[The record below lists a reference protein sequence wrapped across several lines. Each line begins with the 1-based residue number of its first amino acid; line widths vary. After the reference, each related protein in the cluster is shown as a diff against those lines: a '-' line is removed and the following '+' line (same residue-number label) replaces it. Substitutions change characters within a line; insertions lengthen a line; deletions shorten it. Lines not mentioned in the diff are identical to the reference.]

1 MQRLRFQR
9 QGRQATGLL
18 VGAIFLAACGTGGGS
33 GSSTPSNGGDITY
46 GAIVGLSG
54 IFGPYG
60 QSYIAGMNV
69 AADKVN
75 KNGGIVVDGKKYTL
89 KMKYVDD
96 RSDAQVALAD
106 GIQMFRDDHIKV
118 LVGPLASEAVSMT
131 PVAAQYNVINIS
143 LATQA
148 PDLVGP
154 KYPLLFAALP
164 ANNYRI
170 GAMVAGIKHFY
181 PGTKKVDFITG
192 NGSND
197 TIVGPMT
204 TQLQAV
210 GITAGQ
216 FTYPPGTTDISTV
229 ASKVVA
235 DNPDLIVVGNS
246 PQEEQSDVAQ
256 LDAAGL
262 PKSVPCLCYS
272 TELKPNGRPQLFP
285 SAFSPVD
292 PGVQSTPEI
301 DAFKTAQTKYMNG
314 ATLQPFNV
322 TLGLAYYFSVQLT
335 ALAMTKANSTT
346 DVAAIAKAMTEVSD
360 TEFGAKFQWS
370 SNHTITVPL
379 AVTQISGTGTST
391 VTQVTP

>member
-1 MQRLRFQR
+1 
-9 QGRQATGLL
+9 
-18 VGAIFLAACGTGGGS
+18 
-33 GSSTPSNGGDITY
+33 
-46 GAIVGLSG
+46 
-54 IFGPYG
+54 
-60 QSYIAGMNV
+60 MNV
-69 AADKVN
+69 AADRVN
-75 KNGGIVVDGKKYTL
+75 ANGGIVVGGKKYNL
-89 KMKYVDD
+89 KMKFVDD

-106 GIQMFRDDHIKV
+106 GIQMFRDDHINV
-118 LVGPLASEAVSMT
+118 LVGPLASEAISMT
-131 PVAAQYNVINIS
+131 PVAAQHHVINIS

-154 KYPLLFAALP
+154 QYPLLFAALP

-181 PGTKKVDFITG
+181 PDAKKVDFITG

-197 TIVGPMT
+197 TILGPMT
-204 TQLQAV
+204 TQLQAA
-210 GITAGQ
+210 GIATGA

-235 DNPDLIVVGNS
+235 DNPDVIVVGNS
-246 PQEEQSDVAQ
+246 PQEEQSDINQ

-262 PKSVPCLCYS
+262 PKTIPCLCYA

-301 DAFKTAQTKYMNG
+301 EAFKTAEQKYMNG
-314 ATLQPFNV
+314 ATLAPFNV

-335 ALAMTKANSTT
+335 AMAMQRANSTT
-346 DVAAIAKAMTEVSD
+346 DVNAIAKAMTEVSD

-370 SNHTITVPL
+370 ANHTITVPL

>member
-1 MQRLRFQR
+1 
-9 QGRQATGLL
+9 
-18 VGAIFLAACGTGGGS
+18 
-33 GSSTPSNGGDITY
+33 
-46 GAIVGLSG
+46 
-54 IFGPYG
+54 
-60 QSYIAGMNV
+60 MNV
-69 AADKVN
+69 AADRVN
-75 KNGGIVVDGKKYTL
+75 KNGGIVVGGKKYNL
-89 KMKYVDD
+89 KIKYADD

-106 GIQMFRDDHIKV
+106 GIAMFRDDHINV
-118 LVGPLASEAVSMT
+118 LIGPLASEAVSMT
-131 PVAAQYNVINIS
+131 PVAAQHNVINIS

-181 PGTKKVDFITG
+181 PNTKKVAFITG

-204 TQLQAV
+204 TQLQAA

-235 DNPDLIVVGNS
+235 DKPDLIVVGNS
-246 PQEEQSDVAQ
+246 PDEEQSDISQ

-262 PKSVPCLCYS
+262 PKSVPCLCYA
-272 TELKPNGRPQLFP
+272 TELKPNGRDQIFP

-301 DAFKTAQTKYMNG
+301 DAFKAAEQKYMNG

-335 ALAMTKANSTT
+335 AMAMQKANSTT
-346 DVAAIAKAMTEVSD
+346 DVNAIAQAMTQVSD

-370 SNHTITVPL
+370 TNHTITVPL
-379 AVTQISGTGTST
+379 AVTQITGTGTST
-391 VTQVTP
+391 VTTVTP